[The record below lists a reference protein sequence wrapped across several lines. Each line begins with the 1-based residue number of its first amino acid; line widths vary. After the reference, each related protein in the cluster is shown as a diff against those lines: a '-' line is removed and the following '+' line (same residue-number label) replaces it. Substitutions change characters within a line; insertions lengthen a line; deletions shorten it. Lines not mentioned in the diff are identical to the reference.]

1 MDEGEIEKDREGDG
15 NGERNGVGNTER
27 EKERER
33 AWLCFL
39 PAMKP
44 YPSVLRLCAYCS
56 TPKLRGRGQLTHL
69 MCTISNCCPSTLFT
83 TMTCCSPPPPP
94 PPPHT
99 HTMLTFSRHL
109 LTTAKRA
116 QAVHKLSCILQH
128 RPSGRHS
135 PTFSSLD
142 LLPSSLANC
151 IKKTGSLGKPLH
163 TMV

>member
-1 MDEGEIEKDREGDG
+1 MDEGEIEKNREGDG
-15 NGERNGVGNTER
+15 NGERNGVGNRER
-27 EKERER
+27 ERERER
-33 AWLCFL
+33 A
-39 PAMKP
+39 
-44 YPSVLRLCAYCS
+44 SVAVFPTS
-56 TPKLRGRGQLTHL
+56 NE
-69 MCTISNCCPSTLFT
+69 TISLSSKAVCLLLYTQAKRKGLTYSSNVHHIKPLSLYLVYHND
-83 TMTCCSPPPPP
+83 MVVPPPPP
-94 PPPHT
+94 PTHT